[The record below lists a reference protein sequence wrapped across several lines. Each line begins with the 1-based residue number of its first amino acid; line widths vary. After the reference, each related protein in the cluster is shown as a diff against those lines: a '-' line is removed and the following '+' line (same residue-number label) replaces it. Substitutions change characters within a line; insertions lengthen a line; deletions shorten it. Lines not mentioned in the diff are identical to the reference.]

1 MTTGYTYPSATN
13 VYVASTE
20 ATNELLVGYSRNP
33 DKFLV
38 AKYAKY
44 MPVSKMVGLYRIW
57 QSQQG
62 ARIITSNDSEHVWA
76 DGASR
81 PDGQKNTE
89 ATNIQPYN
97 CMRRNYPVTIGDLTI
112 KQADF
117 AILAAHSGESA
128 MAAMTSRTLR
138 TYNALSSYT
147 GWGTNTGAVN
157 GSILPVGQNWT
168 NGVSDLVTTGSP
180 TPSYVT
186 GPNVK
191 VSFQF
196 AQIAIAKATF
206 ATVKPKDLMN
216 VMNPNLATKV
226 SQSAE
231 IQNFIKQ
238 SPSALAQLRGDS
250 PNQNGMWGLPTV
262 LYATDILVEDT
273 VVVKS
278 RQNATVLQQ
287 GFVYADNTSFMLARP
302 GDLEGIEGSPDFSTI
317 QIFFFEDEMTVEQ
330 FHDVPNKR
338 QTTDVIVNDAPTVLS
353 PLSGFYFTGCV

>member
-13 VYVASTE
+13 VYVPSTE

-44 MPVSKMVGLYRIW
+44 VPVTKMFGLYRIW
-57 QSQQG
+57 LSQQG
-62 ARIITSNDSEHVWA
+62 ARIITTNDAEHVWA

-89 ATNIQPYN
+89 ATNLQKYL
-97 CMRRNYPVTIGDLTI
+97 CQRRNYPVTLGDLTI
-112 KQADF
+112 EQADF

-138 TYNALSSYT
+138 SYNTLTGYT
-147 GWGTNTGAVN
+147 GWGSNTGAVN
-157 GSILPVGQNWT
+157 GSILPAGQNWT
-168 NGVSDLVTTGSP
+168 NGTPDETFSGTT
-180 TPSYVT
+180 YVT

-196 AQIAIAKATF
+196 SQIVINKATF

-216 VMNPNLATKV
+216 VMNPTLASKV

-262 LYATDILVEDT
+262 LYATDILIEDT

-278 RQNATVLQQ
+278 RQNATVLNQAYVW
-287 GFVYADNTSFMLARP
+287 GDTVSFMLARP
-302 GDLEGIEGSPDFSTI
+302 GELEGIEGSPDFSTL
-317 QIFFFEDEMTVEQ
+317 QLFFYKDEMTVEQ

-338 QTTDVIVNDAPTVLS
+338 QITDVVVNDNPNVVS
-353 PLSGFYFTGCV
+353 PLSGYYFTACA